1 MNTIFPLMNAVWLA
15 HLDTA
20 NPEKALD
27 TSPDNRSKKK
37 KSMDILG
44 GAVSC
49 QEMTHC
55 CDTQH
60 WPIVTWFPLSC

>member
-37 KSMDILG
+37 KIYG
-44 GAVSC
+44 YFGWGC
-49 QEMTHC
+49 K
-55 CDTQH
+55 
-60 WPIVTWFPLSC
+60 LSGNDSLL